1 MSKMGLESMND
12 HSPWWARIMAI
23 LFGLIVLGS
32 AVNIF
37 YMEYFGVAGIN
48 HYSFGNEPEEPGDY
62 PQNASSEEQAEYNRS
77 LQEWDDFLSYQSMID
92 EFEEANV
99 KEISQIFA
107 ALSIIIGIPT
117 IAFFWVQDKK
127 MLHFGIAFG
136 VVKLIGDVLNAYI
149 SSDIIAQYMESVPGG
164 ADYSW
169 LARTSVFS
177 SGCCGIFFIAIAVVV
192 SNMYHATRDIPESG
206 FHLNVNLTSNLEQ
219 E

>member
-1 MSKMGLESMND
+1 MGLESMND

-62 PQNASSEEQAEYNRS
+62 QQNASSEEQAEYNRS
-77 LQEWDDFLSYQSMID
+77 LQEWDEFLSYQSMID

-169 LARTSVFS
+169 LAKTSVFS

>member
-1 MSKMGLESMND
+1 MGLESMND

-77 LQEWDDFLSYQSMID
+77 LQEWDEFLSYQSMID

-107 ALSIIIGIPT
+107 ALSIIHWNPNNSI
-117 IAFFWVQDKK
+117 F
-127 MLHFGIAFG
+127 L
-136 VVKLIGDVLNAYI
+136 
-149 SSDIIAQYMESVPGG
+149 G
-164 ADYSW
+164 A
-169 LARTSVFS
+169 R
-177 SGCCGIFFIAIAVVV
+177 
-192 SNMYHATRDIPESG
+192 
-206 FHLNVNLTSNLEQ
+206 
-219 E
+219 

>member
-1 MSKMGLESMND
+1 MND

-62 PQNASSEEQAEYNRS
+62 QQNASSEEQAEYNRS
-77 LQEWDDFLSYQSMID
+77 LQEWDEFLSYQSMID

-169 LARTSVFS
+169 LAKTSVFS

>member
-1 MSKMGLESMND
+1 MND

-77 LQEWDDFLSYQSMID
+77 LQEWDEFLSYQSMID

-107 ALSIIIGIPT
+107 ALSIIHWNPNNSI
-117 IAFFWVQDKK
+117 F
-127 MLHFGIAFG
+127 L
-136 VVKLIGDVLNAYI
+136 
-149 SSDIIAQYMESVPGG
+149 G
-164 ADYSW
+164 A
-169 LARTSVFS
+169 R
-177 SGCCGIFFIAIAVVV
+177 
-192 SNMYHATRDIPESG
+192 
-206 FHLNVNLTSNLEQ
+206 
-219 E
+219 